1 VAVFIARKKDIEKNT
16 RRRKIDRNS
25 IITSAN
31 RITIKVGSSLLL
43 KEEGNLDFHFLEKL
57 SENIADLISKGKEVI
72 LVSSG
77 AIGLGRQELNIRK
90 RSNSISFKQTLAS
103 IGQAR
108 LMNVYYRLFQQY
120 NLLVGQILL
129 SGVDLSRRSSYL
141 NARNTL
147 LTLLKFKIIP
157 IVNEND
163 TVAVEEIKF
172 GDNDTLSALVA
183 GLVDADLLVIF
194 SDIEGLY
201 TSDPRTNLE
210 AKLIKEVDDIDEK
223 IEKMSLSASIKGRVG
238 GMRTKIKAAKMATRS
253 GIPVIIGGG
262 ERNFLGRIFTGEARG
277 TLFLPKKDGLT
288 SRKKW
293 IAYAHLLAGTIIV
306 DDGAKRALIVKGK
319 SLLAAGIIETTGN
332 FEVGDSVNLLD
343 MNGEEFARGIVHY
356 SSKELKKIKGTK
368 SSLIKKQLGY
378 KYYDEVVHRDNLVI
392 L

>member
-1 VAVFIARKKDIEKNT
+1 MDRDTIIA
-16 RRRKIDRNS
+16 
-25 IITSAN
+25 SAN

-43 KEEGNLDFHFLEKL
+43 KEKGDLDLHFLERL
-57 SENIADLISKGKEVI
+57 SQNIAALISKGKEVI

-108 LMNVYYRLFQQY
+108 LMNIYYRLFQQY

-141 NARNTL
+141 NARNTF

-157 IVNEND
+157 VVNEND

-183 GLVDADLLVIF
+183 GLVDANLLIIF

-201 TSDPRTNLE
+201 TSDPRTNSE

-223 IEKMSLSASIKGRVG
+223 IEKISLSASIEGRVG
-238 GMRTKIKAAKMATRS
+238 GMQTKIKAAKIATRS

-262 ERNFLGRIFTGEARG
+262 ERNFLGRIFAGEERG

-293 IAYAHLLAGTIIV
+293 IAYAHLLAGTIVV
-306 DDGAKRALIVKGK
+306 DDGAKRALIVEGK
-319 SLLAAGIIETTGN
+319 SLLAAGIIEITGN
-332 FEVGDSVNLLD
+332 FEVGDSVSLLD
-343 MNGEEFARGIVHY
+343 MNSEEFARGIVHY

-368 SSLIKKQLGY
+368 SSLIEKQLGY

>member
-16 RRRKIDRNS
+16 RRRKIDRDT
-25 IITSAN
+25 IIASAN

-57 SENIADLISKGKEVI
+57 SQNIAALISKGKEVI

-141 NARNTL
+141 NARNTF
-147 LTLLKFKIIP
+147 LTLLKFKVIP

-183 GLVDADLLVIF
+183 GLIDANLLIIF

-201 TSDPRTNLE
+201 TSDPRINSKV
-210 AKLIKEVDDIDEK
+210 KLIKEVDDIDEK
-223 IEKMSLSASIKGRVG
+223 IEKISLSASIEGRVG
-238 GMRTKIKAAKMATRS
+238 GMQTKIKAAKIATRS

-262 ERNFLGRIFTGEARG
+262 EGNFLGRIFAGEERG

-293 IAYAHLLAGTIIV
+293 IAYAHLLAGTIII
-306 DDGAKRALIVKGK
+306 DDGAKKALLEKEK
-319 SLLAAGIIETTGN
+319 SLLAAGIIEITGN
-332 FEVGDSVNLLD
+332 FKVGDSVSLLD
-343 MNGEEFARGIVHY
+343 INGEEFARGIVHY
-356 SSKELKKIKGTK
+356 SSMELKKIKGTK
-368 SSLIKKQLGY
+368 SSLIEKRLGY

>member
-1 VAVFIARKKDIEKNT
+1 MG
-16 RRRKIDRNS
+16 RRKIDRDG
-25 IITSAN
+25 IIASAK

-43 KEEGNLDFHFLEKL
+43 KEKGGLDFHFLGKL
-57 SENIADLISKGKEVI
+57 SKNIADLVNGGKEVI

-77 AIGLGRQELNIRK
+77 AIGLGRQELDLRK
-90 RSNSISFKQTLAS
+90 RDNSISFKQSLAS

-108 LMNVYYRLFQQY
+108 LMNIYYRLFQEY

-141 NARNTL
+141 NARNTF
-147 LTLLKFKIIP
+147 LTLLKFNTIP

-183 GLVDADLLVIF
+183 GLVDANLLIIL

-201 TSDPRTNLE
+201 TSDPRANAE
-210 AKLIKEVDDIDEK
+210 AGLIKEVDDIEK
-223 IEKMSLSASIKGRVG
+223 EMENISFSASIEGRVG
-238 GMRTKIKAAKMATRS
+238 GMKTKIKAAKIATRS

-262 ERNFLGRIFTGEARG
+262 GDRDFLSRIFSGEGKG

-293 IAYAHLLAGTIIV
+293 IAYAHLLAAGSIIV
-306 DDGAKRALIVKGK
+306 DNGAKMALIEKEK
-319 SLLAAGIIETTGN
+319 SLLAAGIIEITGN

-343 MNGEEFARGIVHY
+343 IDGQEFARGIVHY
-356 SSKELKKIKGTK
+356 SSQELEKIKGTR
-368 SSLIKKQLGY
+368 SSLIEKQLGY
-378 KYYDEVVHRDNLVI
+378 KHNDEVVHRDNLVI

>member
-1 VAVFIARKKDIEKNT
+1 MFLEPAKKVSRSTIIA
-16 RRRKIDRNS
+16 
-25 IITSAN
+25 SAN

-43 KEEGNLDFHFLEKL
+43 KEKGSLDFDFLEKL
-57 SENIADLISKGKEVI
+57 SENIADLISRGKEVI

-77 AIGLGRQELNIRK
+77 AIGLGRQELNVGK

-108 LMNVYYRLFQQY
+108 LMNVYYQLFQQY

-141 NARNTL
+141 NARNTF

-183 GLVDADLLVIF
+183 GLVDANLLIIF

-201 TSDPRTNLE
+201 TSDPRTNSGAE
-210 AKLIKEVDDIDEK
+210 LIKEVNDIDER
-223 IEKMSLSASIKGRVG
+223 IEKISLSASIAGRVG
-238 GMRTKIKAAKMATRS
+238 AMQTKIKAAKIATRS

-262 ERNFLGRIFTGEARG
+262 KKNFLEGIFSGEARG

-293 IAYAHLLAGTIIV
+293 IAYAHLLGGSIV
-306 DDGAKRALIVKGK
+306 VDNGAKIALIEGEK
-319 SLLAAGIIETTGN
+319 SLLAAGIIEITGN
-332 FEVGDSVNLLD
+332 FEIGDSVSLLGMD
-343 MNGEEFARGIVHY
+343 GEEFARGIVHY
-356 SSKELKKIKGTK
+356 SSEELKRIKGTR
-368 SSLIKKQLGY
+368 SSLIEKQLGY

>member
-1 VAVFIARKKDIEKNT
+1 
-16 RRRKIDRNS
+16 
-25 IITSAN
+25 
-31 RITIKVGSSLLL
+31 
-43 KEEGNLDFHFLEKL
+43 
-57 SENIADLISKGKEVI
+57 
-72 LVSSG
+72 
-77 AIGLGRQELNIRK
+77 
-90 RSNSISFKQTLAS
+90 LAS

-141 NARNTL
+141 NARNTF
-147 LTLLKFKIIP
+147 LTLLKFKVIP

-183 GLVDADLLVIF
+183 GLIDANLLIIF

-201 TSDPRTNLE
+201 TSDPRTNSK

-223 IEKMSLSASIKGRVG
+223 IEKISLSASIEGRVG
-238 GMRTKIKAAKMATRS
+238 GMQTKIKAAKIATRS

-262 ERNFLGRIFTGEARG
+262 EGNFLGRIFAGEERG

-293 IAYAHLLAGTIIV
+293 IAYAHLLAGTIII
-306 DDGAKRALIVKGK
+306 DDGAKKALIVEGK
-319 SLLAAGIIETTGN
+319 SLLAAGIIEITGN
-332 FEVGDSVNLLD
+332 FKWE
-343 MNGEEFARGIVHY
+343 IP
-356 SSKELKKIKGTK
+356 
-368 SSLIKKQLGY
+368 
-378 KYYDEVVHRDNLVI
+378 
-392 L
+392 

>member
-1 VAVFIARKKDIEKNT
+1 MAVFIARKKDIEKNT
-16 RRRKIDRNS
+16 RRREIDRDT
-25 IITSAN
+25 IIASAN

-43 KEEGNLDFHFLEKL
+43 KEKGDLDLHFLERL
-57 SENIADLISKGKEVI
+57 SQNIAALISKGKEVI

-141 NARNTL
+141 NARNTF
-147 LTLLKFKIIP
+147 LTLLKFKVIP

-183 GLVDADLLVIF
+183 GLIDANLLIIF

-201 TSDPRTNLE
+201 TSDPRTNSK

-223 IEKMSLSASIKGRVG
+223 IEKISLSASIEGRVG
-238 GMRTKIKAAKMATRS
+238 GMQTKIKAAKIATRS

-262 ERNFLGRIFTGEARG
+262 EGNFLGRIFAGEERG

-293 IAYAHLLAGTIIV
+293 IAYAHLLAGTIII
-306 DDGAKRALIVKGK
+306 DDGAKKALLEKEK
-319 SLLAAGIIETTGN
+319 SLLAAGIIEITGN
-332 FEVGDSVNLLD
+332 FKVGDSVSLLD
-343 MNGEEFARGIVHY
+343 INGEEFARGIVHY
-356 SSKELKKIKGTK
+356 SSMELKKIKGTK
-368 SSLIKKQLGY
+368 SSLIEKRLGY